1 MRGKKGESVKGQGRS
16 QISTKQVGSSH
27 TASGLQ
33 PQRASGAGGRK
44 LCLEGVS
51 PSLSSTRLPGVRQG
65 PISKNRHY
73 SFIFSQQCEQDN
85 RCIPLRSTQSH
96 GENRTARPR
105 PPASTG
111 VVVRL

>member
-85 RCIPLRSTQSH
+85 RCIPLRSH
-96 GENRTARPR
+96 DLMGRIE
-105 PPASTG
+105 PPAPDPPLPLELS
-111 VVVRL
+111 

>member
-16 QISTKQVGSSH
+16 QTATKQVGSSH

-33 PQRASGAGGRK
+33 PQRAVGAGGRK
-44 LCLEGVS
+44 LCPEGVS
-51 PSLSSTRLPGVRQG
+51 PGLSSIHLPSVQQG

-85 RCIPLRSTQSH
+85 CCIPSRSTRSRVD
-96 GENRTARPR
+96 NRTPS
-105 PPASTG
+105 PPE
-111 VVVRL
+111 LL